1 MPTAAPPPPSRRNG
15 AGKHYRVCMHSVI
28 GRHLTP
34 CSCCCCHLAAGTQN
48 FMLMAS
54 EADNGNLNG
63 TQSDLLA
70 TWLGFCIRRLLFY
83 IWMSCDDDGKGSR
96 QPASRPP
103 SWPFTVTKLT
113 QNPFRFSNLISE
125 FELHHSFTPR
135 SGKHLKR
142 SKGLREIWIFMIDAL
157 EIIIH
162 IKLEKLLKN
171 VTVHDKRWQIIPVLG
186 PSGVTSSNHFMYL
199 KSTQIAFFM
208 SPSFS

>member
-1 MPTAAPPPPSRRNG
+1 MPTAAPPPPLPPSRRNG

-96 QPASRPP
+96 QPADRQAGHSQWQN
-103 SWPFTVTKLT
+103 WPKILSDFQTLYWIWALSLFHHHEWQASQKK
-113 QNPFRFSNLISE
+113 QKFKRNLN
-125 FELHHSFTPR
+125 LYDH
-135 SGKHLKR
+135 
-142 SKGLREIWIFMIDAL
+142 
-157 EIIIH
+157 
-162 IKLEKLLKN
+162 
-171 VTVHDKRWQIIPVLG
+171 
-186 PSGVTSSNHFMYL
+186 
-199 KSTQIAFFM
+199 KSTRFI
-208 SPSFS
+208 

>member
-1 MPTAAPPPPSRRNG
+1 MMIIGRRKGMKRPLCYETYLPTHIPNRQAGVLVLRGALFAAAARCLPPPPTLPPPPPLPPSRRNG

-83 IWMSCDDDGKGSR
+83 IWMSCDDDGMGSR
-96 QPASRPP
+96 QPADR
-103 SWPFTVTKLT
+103 
-113 QNPFRFSNLISE
+113 QAG
-125 FELHHSFTPR
+125 HS
-135 SGKHLKR
+135 
-142 SKGLREIWIFMIDAL
+142 
-157 EIIIH
+157 
-162 IKLEKLLKN
+162 
-171 VTVHDKRWQIIPVLG
+171 Q
-186 PSGVTSSNHFMYL
+186 
-199 KSTQIAFFM
+199 
-208 SPSFS
+208 

>member
-1 MPTAAPPPPSRRNG
+1 MIIERKEGMKRPLHYKTYLPTHIPNRQARVLVLRGVLFAAATAARCLTPPPPPPPSRRNG

-96 QPASRPP
+96 QPAGRPP
-103 SWPFTVTKLT
+103 SQRPPAREACGAPTAPPGPRVGG
-113 QNPFRFSNLISE
+113 RA
-125 FELHHSFTPR
+125 ELATGRGPR
-135 SGKHLKR
+135 VVR
-142 SKGLREIWIFMIDAL
+142 
-157 EIIIH
+157 
-162 IKLEKLLKN
+162 
-171 VTVHDKRWQIIPVLG
+171 
-186 PSGVTSSNHFMYL
+186 PSGSWPAQRARPPRCSAGSGSS
-199 KSTQIAFFM
+199 S
-208 SPSFS
+208 

>member
-1 MPTAAPPPPSRRNG
+1 MIIGRREGMKRPLCYKTYLPTHIPNRQAGVLVLRGALFAAAAAARCVPPPSRRNG

-96 QPASRPP
+96 QPAGRPP
-103 SWPFTVTKLT
+103 SWPFTVTQLT
-113 QNPFRFSNLISE
+113 QNPFRFSNLIWIQTFSP
-125 FELHHSFTPR
+125 LAVASI
-135 SGKHLKR
+135 
-142 SKGLREIWIFMIDAL
+142 SKEA
-157 EIIIH
+157 
-162 IKLEKLLKN
+162 K
-171 VTVHDKRWQIIPVLG
+171 DKRNL
-186 PSGVTSSNHFMYL
+186 NM
-199 KSTQIAFFM
+199 
-208 SPSFS
+208 

>member
-1 MPTAAPPPPSRRNG
+1 MIIERKEGMKRPLHYKTYLPTHIPNRQARVLVLRGVLFAAATAARCLTPPPLPPPSRRNG

-96 QPASRPP
+96 QPAGRPP

-113 QNPFRFSNLISE
+113 QNPFVFSKLIP
-125 FELHHSFTPR
+125 FTPR
-135 SGKHLKR
+135 SGKSKWYAIRSTTYLVGILQKALIILHLDE
-142 SKGLREIWIFMIDAL
+142 LR
-157 EIIIH
+157 
-162 IKLEKLLKN
+162 
-171 VTVHDKRWQIIPVLG
+171 
-186 PSGVTSSNHFMYL
+186 
-199 KSTQIAFFM
+199 
-208 SPSFS
+208 

>member
-1 MPTAAPPPPSRRNG
+1 MIIERKEGMKRPLHYKTYLPTHIPNRQARVLVLRGVLFAAATAARCLTPPPPPSLPPPSRRNG

-96 QPASRPP
+96 QPADRQAGHSQWQNWPKILSDFQTLFLNFMDFITLSPP
-103 SWPFTVTKLT
+103 GV
-113 QNPFRFSNLISE
+113 ISI
-125 FELHHSFTPR
+125 
-135 SGKHLKR
+135 
-142 SKGLREIWIFMIDAL
+142 SKEA
-157 EIIIH
+157 
-162 IKLEKLLKN
+162 K
-171 VTVHDKRWQIIPVLG
+171 V
-186 PSGVTSSNHFMYL
+186 
-199 KSTQIAFFM
+199 
-208 SPSFS
+208 